1 MTAGMRWRETVGGA
15 CAWMLV
21 LVNISMAQKVNGAED
36 GASNISRSFTIAGT
50 AVNARTGEA
59 LAQARISV
67 EEVAAPS
74 RAIAVTTGPDGH
86 FAFTG
91 LKAGKYRLSGAK
103 RGFLPGAYEQHE
115 RFSTAIVTGVD
126 FATEKLELRL
136 TPMALITGHVYDEFG
151 EGIRG
156 AQVILYYE
164 NRGAGMR
171 RIVQTSNAQTD
182 DRGYYDFNLLR
193 PGNYYAAVTA
203 KAWYAIHAA
212 SEGNGTTDA
221 TTDSATNAGHIPPSL
236 DVAYPTTY
244 YGGVSEAE
252 QATPIEIQ
260 GGDQQQIDVHV
271 SPAQSLHLRFRVPV
285 NPTDGSY
292 TFNAPMLLKR
302 VFDNVQFQPI
312 EGGQMV
318 APGVFEVAGVPPGH
332 YTVRARGATPGQM
345 GQSTEL
351 DVQRDGQ
358 EVGETRNEPLASLK
372 VLLKMPG
379 GELVPKSYLVLLV
392 GPDDRAIGMRRG
404 EASAQVTFENLAPG
418 TYAIR
423 MSAEGKAYSVTR
435 TTSAAGDSAGH
446 DVTVEAG
453 AAMEVTASVAT
464 GNVTIEGV
472 VQKNG
477 KPLGGVMVALVPKD
491 PDNHAELFRRDQ
503 SDLDGTFHVA
513 DVIPGSYTVIAVED
527 AWGFEWRKPE
537 ALAQYVQHGQTLV
550 VGELMRGSVRLPEPV
565 KVQPR

>member
-1 MTAGMRWRETVGGA
+1 MTVDTHWRKIIGGV

-21 LVNISMAQKVNGAED
+21 LVNTSMAQNLNSAAG
-36 GASNISRSFTIAGT
+36 GASNIARSFTIAGT

-59 LAQARISV
+59 LAQARVSV
-67 EEVAAPS
+67 EEVGAPS
-74 RAIAVTTGPDGH
+74 RAILVTTGPDGH

-103 RGFLPGAYEQHE
+103 RGFLPRAYQQHE
-115 RFSTAIVTGVD
+115 RFSTAIVTGAE
-126 FATEKLELRL
+126 FATDELELPL

-151 EGIRG
+151 EGVRG
-156 AQVILYYE
+156 AQVILYFE

-193 PGNYYAAVTA
+193 PGNYYVAVTA
-203 KAWYAIHAA
+203 KPWYAIHTA
-212 SEGNGTTDA
+212 SEGNGRTDA
-221 TTDSATNAGHIPPSL
+221 TMNASHIPQSL

-292 TFNAPMLLKR
+292 TFSAPMLLKR

-318 APGVFEVAGVPPGH
+318 APGVFEVSGVPPGR
-332 YTVRARGATPGQM
+332 YTVRARGVTSGQA

-351 DVQRDGQ
+351 DVERDGQ
-358 EVGETRNEPLASLK
+358 EVGETHNEPLASLK
-372 VLLKMPG
+372 VLLKMPA
-379 GELVPKSYLVLLV
+379 GEPLPKTYQVLLL
-392 GPDDRAIGMRRG
+392 GPHERAAGFQRG
-404 EASAQVTFENLAPG
+404 NASAQVTFENVAPG

-423 MSAEGKAYSVTR
+423 VSAEGKSYFVTR
-435 TTSAAGDSAGH
+435 TASAAGDSEGH
-446 DVTVEAG
+446 DVTVGAG

-472 VQKNG
+472 VQRNG
-477 KPLGGVMVALVPKD
+477 KALGGVMVALVPKD
-491 PDNHAELFRRDQ
+491 ADNHAELFRRDQ
-503 SDLDGTFHVA
+503 SDLDGSFHVA

-527 AWGFEWRKPE
+527 AWGFEWRRPE
-537 ALAQYVQHGQTLV
+537 LLARYVQHGQTLT
-550 VGELMRGSVRLPEPV
+550 VGELMRGSVHLPEPV
-565 KVQPR
+565 EVQPR